1 MPLTVKSPV
10 TVKLSFIVVS
20 EVVCPIEIG
29 TPEVAVP
36 IVIPFDV
43 LELSI
48 FKVEV
53 LSNEIFEPST
63 TNVPSISVSSKL
75 EVPSISTS
83 LEISKVAAESSPV
96 KVTFLKDE
104 ASLSREKMSKI
115 NLTEIINNVVEDFK
129 QDLNNQNK
137 KIDIKIVKKINSKN
151 GKFILGIENR
161 IEQVIAN
168 LLDNSISFSE
178 DGSEVIV
185 NVSNGLEK
193 KVIVKILDEGQGF
206 KEKDTSKI
214 FNRFYIYLFRNICK
228 LIF

>member
-53 LSNEIFEPST
+53 LSNEMFEPST

-104 ASLSREKMSKI
+104 ASLLES
-115 NLTEIINNVVEDFK
+115 TVTT
-129 QDLNNQNK
+129 
-137 KIDIKIVKKINSKN
+137 
-151 GKFILGIENR
+151 
-161 IEQVIAN
+161 
-168 LLDNSISFSE
+168 LLATT
-178 DGSEVIV
+178 VPTAAP
-185 NVSNGLEK
+185 VSL
-193 KVIVKILDEGQGF
+193 
-206 KEKDTSKI
+206 
-214 FNRFYIYLFRNICK
+214 
-228 LIF
+228 

>member
-1 MPLTVKSPV
+1 MPWSFASFNNESATATVVEDTVVVVPLTVKSPV

-53 LSNEIFEPST
+53 LSNEMFVPST

-104 ASLSREKMSKI
+104 ASLLES
-115 NLTEIINNVVEDFK
+115 TVTT
-129 QDLNNQNK
+129 
-137 KIDIKIVKKINSKN
+137 
-151 GKFILGIENR
+151 
-161 IEQVIAN
+161 
-168 LLDNSISFSE
+168 LLATT
-178 DGSEVIV
+178 VPTAAP
-185 NVSNGLEK
+185 VSL
-193 KVIVKILDEGQGF
+193 
-206 KEKDTSKI
+206 
-214 FNRFYIYLFRNICK
+214 
-228 LIF
+228 